1 MNDVLFEKLM
11 RLEWLLKRKH
21 MLEASRGRFKFDHAR
36 GQGRVLAAL
45 NLKDGI
51 STRDLSYVLGIA
63 VPSLNEMLAKLDK
76 AGLIERKPSSEDKRI
91 MLSFITDKGREA
103 SSAKEKEREG
113 IDIFAVL
120 SKEEQGNFELYLDKV
135 NAELETYLE
144 DKYKDFNEKM
154 RNAEKERMRLASEGA
169 PFNFGPIYLAPEVGS
184 PHGIGPVYL
193 APEVKPPH
201 VFGPEYLPP
210 EGRGPHGFGPGF
222 PPPEGRGPHGFG
234 PGFPPPEGRGPFGFK
249 PGFPP
254 PEGAPNGFEPG
265 FPPPGEAPNGYE
277 PGFPPPEGAPNGYL
291 ADGEGK

>member
-91 MLSFITDKGREA
+91 MLSFITDKGKEVA
-103 SSAKEKEREG
+103 SAKEKEREE

-154 RNAEKERMRLASEGA
+154 KNAEKERMRLASEGA
-169 PFNFGPIYLAPEVGS
+169 PFDFGPGFP
-184 PHGIGPVYL
+184 
-193 APEVKPPH
+193 
-201 VFGPEYLPP
+201 PP
-210 EGRGPHGFGPGF
+210 EGRPPYGFGPGFPPPEGRPPHGFGPGF
-222 PPPEGRGPHGFG
+222 PPPEGAPFDFG
-234 PGFPPPEGRGPFGFK
+234 PGFPPPQ
-249 PGFPP
+249 
-254 PEGAPNGFEPG
+254 
-265 FPPPGEAPNGYE
+265 
-277 PGFPPPEGAPNGYL
+277 
-291 ADGEGK
+291 

>member
-1 MNDVLFEKLM
+1 MDFEFLEKESAMNDVLFEKLM

-91 MLSFITDKGREA
+91 MLSFITDKGREV

-154 RNAEKERMRLASEGA
+154 KNAEKERMRLASEGA
-169 PFNFGPIYLAPEVGS
+169 PFDFGPGFP
-184 PHGIGPVYL
+184 
-193 APEVKPPH
+193 
-201 VFGPEYLPP
+201 PP
-210 EGRGPHGFGPGF
+210 EGRPPYGFGPGF
-222 PPPEGRGPHGFG
+222 PPPEGRPPHGFG
-234 PGFPPPEGRGPFGFK
+234 PEFPPPEGRPPHGF
-249 PGFPP
+249 
-254 PEGAPNGFEPG
+254 
-265 FPPPGEAPNGYE
+265 E
-277 PGFPPPEGAPNGYL
+277 PGFPPPEGAPFDFGPGFPPPEVRPPHGGNSN
-291 ADGEGK
+291 DVS

>member
-21 MLEASRGRFKFDHAR
+21 MLEASRGRFKFDYAR

-103 SSAKEKEREG
+103 FSAKEKEREE

-135 NAELETYLE
+135 STELETYLE

-154 RNAEKERMRLASEGA
+154 KNAEKERMRLASEGA
-169 PFNFGPIYLAPEVGS
+169 TFNFGPIYLAPEVGS

-193 APEVKPPH
+193 APEVRPPH

-210 EGRGPHGFGPGF
+210 EGRPPHDFGPGFPPPEVRPPHGFGPGF
-222 PPPEGRGPHGFG
+222 PPPGGEPQGF
-234 PGFPPPEGRGPFGFK
+234 E

-254 PEGAPNGFEPG
+254 PEGA
-265 FPPPGEAPNGYE
+265 
-277 PGFPPPEGAPNGYL
+277 PPEGAPNGYL
-291 ADGEGK
+291 ADGEADK